1 MMNDQRRTNI
11 RWIVLALI
19 LVASFVSYSLRL
31 NMSIVAEAMMSD
43 LGFDA
48 IQLGTIAAAF
58 ALGYAIF
65 QFPGGVLGTR
75 FGARRVV
82 AIAAVAWGVL
92 AIAVAL
98 VPGSDVLS
106 VGAIVWTLVV
116 IRFLVGAT
124 HAPIFPCTSG
134 GTIANWFP
142 VGSWGLPNGLQST
155 GLTLGA
161 AATAPLLVWLL
172 ESFGW
177 RNALLYTSPTAFV
190 LAAVWW
196 WYVRDYPKEHSRV
209 NEAELELIDAGRPPP
224 EVEKKDG
231 SWKVALAN
239 RDILLLTI
247 SYFCMNYVFY
257 LFFAW
262 FFIYLVDV
270 RGFPNQQAG
279 LFTSAQWI
287 LGAVGATAGGF
298 LCDSMIRKYGFRLG
312 PRWLA
317 GCSLLLCGIFLFA
330 GAVASNVVLAVIFL
344 CISFGCTQLT
354 EASYWTAAISIA
366 GRYAAEAS
374 GIMNTG
380 GNLVGF
386 FGGLMVPLI
395 AGSFGWTAAVAT
407 GSVFAF
413 AGAALWLFIRADEPM
428 IESEAVVPAKTVHAG

>member
-1 MMNDQRRTNI
+1 MTGRRPGNI
-11 RWIVLALI
+11 RWIILALI
-19 LVASFVSYSLRL
+19 LAASFISYSLRT
-31 NMSIVAEAMMSD
+31 NMSIVAESMMND
-43 LGFDA
+43 LGFDT

-58 ALGYAIF
+58 ALGYAVF
-65 QFPGGVLGTR
+65 QFPGGILGTR
-75 FGARRVV
+75 FGARRVITT
-82 AIAAVAWGVL
+82 IAVIWGLL

-98 VPGSDVLS
+98 VPGPDVMS
-106 VGAIVWTLVV
+106 VGAIVTTLVV
-116 IRFLVGAT
+116 IRFLVGVS

-161 AATAPLLVWLL
+161 AATAPLLVMLL
-172 ESFGW
+172 EAYGW
-177 RNALLYTSPTAFV
+177 RQALLYTAPSAFV

-196 WYVRDYPKEHSRV
+196 WYVRDYPKQHKSV
-209 NEAELELIDAGRPPP
+209 DAAELALIDAGRPPP
-224 EVEKKDG
+224 EAVETKG

-239 RDILLLTI
+239 RNVLLLTI

-257 LFFAW
+257 LFFTW

-298 LCDSMIRKYGFRLG
+298 LCDRMIERYGFRYG
-312 PRWLA
+312 PRRLSA
-317 GCSLLLCGIFLFA
+317 TSLVLCGVFLFA
-330 GAVASNVVLAVIFL
+330 GAVSGNVTLAIVCL
-344 CISFGCTQLT
+344 CLSFGCTQLT

-366 GRYAAEAS
+366 GRHAAEAS

-380 GNLVGF
+380 GNLIGV

-395 AGSFGWTAAVAT
+395 AEAFGWTAAVAS
-407 GSVFAF
+407 GSIFAF
-413 AGAALWLFIRADEPM
+413 TGAALWLFIRADEPM
-428 IESEAVVPAKTVHAG
+428 IESEAVAAPKAVHAG